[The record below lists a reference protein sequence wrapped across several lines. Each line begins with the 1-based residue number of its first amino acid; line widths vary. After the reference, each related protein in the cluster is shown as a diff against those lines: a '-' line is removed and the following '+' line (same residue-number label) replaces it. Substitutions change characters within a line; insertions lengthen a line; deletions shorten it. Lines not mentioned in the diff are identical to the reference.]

1 MKIEFPVSF
10 DQLLDISGQYGL
22 KLMDTV
28 LDPILIIGI
37 DEISGNLTTQL
48 AASRYIRGKEKLLL
62 APTLYH
68 NYVVS
73 DNFVYPLPKDIGDEI
88 SALFQGKKVENL
100 SFADVVRLKSIFP
113 ENIKI
118 RFEEKV
124 FDPAA
129 QNASISNNNY
139 KVSKLLKA
147 SLYPYQSAG
156 VAWISKMLKHSSGLI
171 LADEMGLGKTVQVIA
186 SILDLEP
193 THENPVLIVCPT
205 SLIANWVSEIHKFA
219 PSLSVLVH
227 RGATRGG
234 VAKALK
240 TVHVVLS
247 TYDTLVIDEM
257 LMRAINW
264 RCVVCDEAQ
273 ALKNPDSNRRNVISR
288 LNRQSCLLM
297 TGTPVETSLL
307 DIWSLLDIAIPRV
320 LGNREDFSKKFP
332 DDEISAEA
340 LNDLVAPLILRRTVA
355 QVAQD
360 LPERID
366 IECPISLGEDL
377 EAEYEII
384 RQQAMDEYGEAG
396 GLVATTRLS
405 IFCSHPS
412 LSSSELENQQDPDDV
427 NILISPEKCNVTPKM
442 ELTLS
447 ILNEARLQNKKV
459 LIFTNYNR
467 MGDILRSATRNMSIS
482 YWNSING
489 STPQEDRQTI
499 IDEFTSHK
507 GSGVLVLNPKAA
519 GAGLNITGATVV
531 IHYTPVW
538 NPALEMQA
546 SARAHRRGQTLP
558 VTVYSLFYEG
568 TVEQVMMERASYRK
582 DLGNRVVPAI
592 SDDSVDIY
600 KALTISPTRK

>member
-519 GAGLNITGATVV
+519 GAGLNITAATVV

>member
-1 MKIEFPVSF
+1 MEIELPVSF
-10 DQLLDISGQYGL
+10 DQLLDMSEHHGL
-22 KLMDTV
+22 ELMDTV

-37 DEISGNLTTQL
+37 DESSGNLTIQL
-48 AASRYIRGKEKLLL
+48 AASRYIRGKGNLLW
-62 APTLYH
+62 APTPYH
-68 NYVVS
+68 NYVIS
-73 DNFVYPLPKDIGDEI
+73 DSLAYPLPKDIANEI
-88 SALFQGKKVENL
+88 LVLLQGKSIENI
-100 SFADVVRLKSIFP
+100 SFADVVRLKSVVT
-113 ENIKI
+113 ENINI
-118 RFEEKV
+118 RFEDKV
-124 FDPAA
+124 FDSAA
-129 QNASISNNNY
+129 QNAFISNNSH
-139 KVSKLLKA
+139 KVSELLNA

-156 VAWISKMLKHSSGLI
+156 VAWISKMLKNSSGLI

-193 THENPVLIVCPT
+193 TNESPVLIICPT

-219 PSLSVLVH
+219 PSLSVAIH
-227 RGATRGG
+227 RGSTRVGI
-234 VAKALK
+234 AKALK
-240 TVHVVLS
+240 TAHVVLS
-247 TYDTLVIDEM
+247 TYDTVVIDEM

-273 ALKNPDSNRRNVISR
+273 ALKNPDSNRRNVISG

-320 LGNREDFSKKFP
+320 LGNQEDFSKKFP

-427 NILISPEKCNVTPKM
+427 NILTSPEKCNVTPKM

-519 GAGLNITGATVV
+519 GAGLNITAATVV

>member
-1 MKIEFPVSF
+1 MEIEFPVSF
-10 DQLLDISGQYGL
+10 DQLLDMSRQYGL

-28 LDPILIIGI
+28 LDPILIIAI
-37 DEISGNLTTQL
+37 DESSGNLTVQL
-48 AASRYIRGKEKLLL
+48 AASRYIKGKEKLLW
-62 APTLYH
+62 APTIYH

-73 DNFVYPLPKDIGDEI
+73 DTLAYPLPRDIGNEI

-100 SFADVVRLKSIFP
+100 PIADVIRLKSNFP

-118 RFEEKV
+118 RFGEEV

-219 PSLSVLVH
+219 PSLSILVH

-247 TYDTLVIDEM
+247 TYDTLVVDEM

-307 DIWSLLDIAIPRV
+307 DIWSLLDISIPGV
-320 LGNREDFSKKFP
+320 LGTRDDFSEKFL
-332 DDEISAEA
+332 DDEISADA

-377 EAEYEII
+377 EAKYETI
-384 RQQAMDEYGEAG
+384 RQQALDEYGIAG

-412 LSSSELENQQDPDDV
+412 LSSTELENQKNIDDV
-427 NILISPEKCNVTPKM
+427 RILTSPEKCIVTPKM

-447 ILNEARLQNKKV
+447 IINEACTQNKKV

-467 MGDILRSATRNMSIS
+467 MGDILRSATRHMPIS

-489 STPQEDRQTI
+489 STPQEDRQVI
-499 IDEFTSHK
+499 IDEFTLQK

-519 GAGLNITGATVV
+519 GAGLNITAATVV

-568 TVEQVMMERASYRK
+568 TVEQVMMERARYRK
-582 DLGNRVVPAI
+582 ELGNRVIPTI
-592 SDDSVDIY
+592 SDDSVDIL
-600 KALTISPTRK
+600 KALTISPAGI

>member
-340 LNDLVAPLILRRTVA
+340 LNYLVAPLILRRTVA

-519 GAGLNITGATVV
+519 GAGLNITAATVV